1 MPKVPKLPGR
11 KKKAG
16 AKKGPA
22 KKGPAKKGAKKVTKK
37 KGRVMRKS
45 RYEEEP
51 EEFANYA
58 TMMSPAAYEA
68 VVARPKMPSRGVS
81 KYEYYE
87 DDMSEEY
94 EDDMSEEYED
104 DMSEEY
110 EDDMSEEYDMH
121 DDEGYMARHQE
132 YTPADFTSVAT
143 PMNFSVLLMVVLF
156 LLLIL
161 SRR

>member
-1 MPKVPKLPGR
+1 MSTPKLPSMPELPGR

-22 KKGPAKKGAKKVTKK
+22 KKGRARKGPAKKGPAKKKRM
-37 KGRVMRKS
+37 GRKS

-51 EEFANYA
+51 EEFVNWGTA
-58 TMMSPAAYEA
+58 MSPAAYEA
-68 VVARPKMPSRGVS
+68 VVARPMLPARSAS
-81 KYEYYE
+81 SYEEYE
-87 DDMSEEY
+87 TDDEEY
-94 EDDMSEEYED
+94 EDD
-104 DMSEEY
+104 
-110 EDDMSEEYDMH
+110 

-143 PMNFSVLLMVVLF
+143 PMNFSVLLLVVLF

>member
-1 MPKVPKLPGR
+1 MGAFISTPKLPSMPKMPSR

-22 KKGPAKKGAKKVTKK
+22 KKGPAKKGPAKKGPAKK
-37 KGRVMRKS
+37 KRMGRKS

-51 EEFANYA
+51 EEFANWA
-58 TMMSPAAYEA
+58 MTMSPAAYEA
-68 VVARPKMPSRGVS
+68 VVARPKLPARGVS

-87 DDMSEEY
+87 DDTDEEYEEDTDEEY
-94 EDDMSEEYED
+94 EDD
-104 DMSEEY
+104 
-110 EDDMSEEYDMH
+110 

-132 YTPADFTSVAT
+132 YTPADFSSVAT

>member
-1 MPKVPKLPGR
+1 MGIGSSLPKVPKLPGR
-11 KKKAG
+11 KKKAAAKKGG

-22 KKGPAKKGAKKVTKK
+22 KKRGAKKGGAKKKRM
-37 KGRVMRKS
+37 GRKS

-51 EEFANYA
+51 EEFLNWGTA
-58 TMMSPAAYEA
+58 MSPAAYEA
-68 VVARPKMPSRGVS
+68 VVARPMLPARSAS
-81 KYEYYE
+81 SYEEYE
-87 DDMSEEY
+87 TDDEEY
-94 EDDMSEEYED
+94 EDD
-104 DMSEEY
+104 
-110 EDDMSEEYDMH
+110 

-143 PMNFSVLLMVVLF
+143 PMNFSVLLMAILF